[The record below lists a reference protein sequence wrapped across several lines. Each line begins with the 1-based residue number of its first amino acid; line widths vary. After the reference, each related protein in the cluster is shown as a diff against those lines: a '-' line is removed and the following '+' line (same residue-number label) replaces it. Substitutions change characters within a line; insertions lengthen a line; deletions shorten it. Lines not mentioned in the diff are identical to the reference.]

1 MGSRGPTPTP
11 TSIKLD
17 RGSWRGVAESKN
29 CVVAK
34 SGRPR
39 CPAWLDPKAKQA
51 WKVII
56 PELEK
61 LGVLAT
67 CDGKALALLCEAF
80 AEWKS
85 AKQAVAKMGPVYP
98 IKNPDGTVK
107 YLQQNPYVSIAR
119 KSGADLLR
127 LLREFGLTPASRTR
141 IEIATNNGQDESTT
155 DPRYQLKLA

>member
-11 TSIKLD
+11 TPIKLD
-17 RGSWRGVAESKN
+17 RGSWRGVSESKK
-29 CVVAK
+29 CVTAQTGK
-34 SGRPR
+34 PR

-51 WKVII
+51 WKAII

-61 LGVLAT
+61 LGVIAT

-80 AEWKS
+80 AEWKN
-85 AKQAVAKMGPVYP
+85 AKEKVSKMGEVIP
-98 IKNPDGTVK
+98 IKNPDGSLK

-119 KSGADLLR
+119 KSGSDLLR

-141 IEIATNNGQDESTT
+141 IEIATQNDQDESTT
-155 DPRYQLKLA
+155 DPRYQLKFA